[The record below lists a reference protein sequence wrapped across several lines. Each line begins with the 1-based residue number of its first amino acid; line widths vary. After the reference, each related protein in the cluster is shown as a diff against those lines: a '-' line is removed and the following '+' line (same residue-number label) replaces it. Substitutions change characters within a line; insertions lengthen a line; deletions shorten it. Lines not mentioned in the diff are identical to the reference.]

1 MSPPSSATLAATL
14 QALRGESDVHVVA
27 PALWEYW
34 LSHVLALASNVNP
47 IVGALGMLVGRLPD
61 LLPSAMRDSPALAAA
76 VASLIGTD
84 AGQRVLP
91 TWVEVAP
98 IGWGATHAAAL
109 IDTVQHRDC
118 DPWVA
123 AALIGPCDASAA
135 LLTESLETA
144 LAIQRWG
151 RTTPDAPTAWMDDL
165 TPAERDRLLDSLR
178 HAPDAAARC
187 LPWLP
192 VTGGADV
199 IDRIGSEYRFLALN
213 AYTAASSVA
222 RERHADILSTLM
234 QRAEPGDLDQLVRL
248 AIASRIDAVWAEI
261 VRVLRANPWSAVH
274 VVAAAPWDAL
284 RADVQKI
291 ILSAADTDDI
301 CAAIAFARGGN
312 TGPSAITQ
320 ATARAFFAT
329 VTPEVW
335 NTLSETTR
343 YAWHSKLDVH
353 DAPLAVRSLGTDPT
367 FLACAVLNNNL
378 ASAVRH
384 RRPDVD
390 AARWTLLPIAVRY
403 LPIAAV
409 PDIVAALPNPPDPV
423 AFVQIAGGMPEM
435 PPALHD
441 WIVTNPT
448 PQALVAPITVL
459 LSIAA
464 PGYPADRYT
473 ALAQAFA
480 RWSSEETT
488 TLLTALPDDVR
499 AALRPDSDA
508 LADALAH
515 PDWRDAFRKTLNA
528 LAALP
533 PAAALPASHAL
544 TVLMQATNPLVQQ
557 GAGEGLAQA
566 LRDHGR
572 IFADI
577 ARTLDDVA
585 RFAVLPRRGH
595 PHDKAALDPLA
606 VADPLVAH
614 HMAHALW
621 AGDMPAAIDAL
632 MAEPLDETPRRWR
645 LLPDTIRSAILG
657 DRDALLRDV
666 AAPGHADAL
675 AQALRDR
682 VGEDNQLPWLAL
694 RMLIDDDA
702 ERRTRGA
709 AILAQRPDVAAAL
722 LPFLPESLHTALVCH
737 PCIAFASAD
746 LPLPHPSASARR
758 RQR

>member
-274 VVAAAPWDAL
+274 VVAAAPWDTL

-488 TLLTALPDDVR
+488 TLLTALPDNVR
-499 AALRPDSDA
+499 IVLRPN
-508 LADALAH
+508 ADALMNALTH
-515 PDWRDAFRKTLNA
+515 PDRREAFRQVLDTIDS
-528 LAALP
+528 LP
-533 PAAALPASHAL
+533 PSVALPALHAL
-544 TVLMQATNPLVQQ
+544 TALAN
-557 GAGEGLAQA
+557 ASNSARRRADDGLAQA
-566 LRDHGR
+566 LRNHGR
-572 IFADI
+572 VFADI
-577 ARTLDDVA
+577 VGALNDDA
-585 RFAVLPRRGH
+585 RFAVLPHRGH

-675 AQALRDR
+675 AQTLRNWDENN
-682 VGEDNQLPWLAL
+682 GLPLLAL
-694 RMLIDDDA
+694 RLLCNSND
-702 ERRTRGA
+702 ELRTRGA
-709 AILAQRPDVAAAL
+709 ALLAQQPNLAAAL